1 MRGGGEAARIG
12 QDPGSVG
19 DHRHQPDLN
28 VDDQEKRASGI
39 DQGHRFG
46 SRMGRASR
54 NGFGRTSGPLMWCCG
69 CLPAGL
75 GMPDHRPSAHRGRR
89 ARDPAPVRSDRR
101 AREADRTSDIRRGL
115 WSPTAAGWRVMR
127 GRAAAAAPWRPSRAG
142 SPRIRRRARPSAVNG
157 GRSPARRAQPRLRPS
172 GSPKLCG
179 RPETL
184 VRRERRIREAPDA
197 SPQAK
202 GAGDPPTPCAVELN
216 EWYHRPGSNGG
227 PPDPQSG
234 QKA

>member
-1 MRGGGEAARIG
+1 MIRRSERAGSIRGIG
-12 QDPGSVG
+12 SDLAWGAQAGTGSVG
-19 DHRHQPDLN
+19 R
-28 VDDQEKRASGI
+28 
-39 DQGHRFG
+39 
-46 SRMGRASR
+46 
-54 NGFGRTSGPLMWCCG
+54 
-69 CLPAGL
+69 
-75 GMPDHRPSAHRGRR
+75 
-89 ARDPAPVRSDRR
+89 PVRSCGAAAACRPDWACRTIGRPLTGPTGARPGARPIRQARPRGRSDERYPTR
-101 AREADRTSDIRRGL
+101 AVVA
-115 WSPTAAGWRVMR
+115 TAAGWRVMR

-216 EWYHRPGSNGG
+216 EWYHRPARTG
-227 PPDPQSG
+227 DPQIHNLNILVLR
-234 QKA
+234 KIPRFLTNIFRVLF